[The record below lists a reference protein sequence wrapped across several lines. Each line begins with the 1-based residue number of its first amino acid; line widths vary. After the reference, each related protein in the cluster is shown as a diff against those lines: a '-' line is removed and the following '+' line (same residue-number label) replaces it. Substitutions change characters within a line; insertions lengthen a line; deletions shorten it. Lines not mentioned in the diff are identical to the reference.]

1 MRKPFRFFV
10 GLITLIAIFS
20 SANRA
25 SALTPADVTLDA
37 LSTKKF
43 NGSNLTLIKLL
54 AQTSKYTKHSITY
67 RSDDLKVSGVL
78 YTPKGKGP
86 FPGIVLG
93 HGYIDPKIYKNGQG
107 MRREQNYLASRGYVV
122 LHTDYRN
129 HSFGDDDPESQ
140 LKFRMDY
147 SADVINAGLALKN
160 SKIRTLDKNKI
171 AYMGRSMGGGIGF
184 NVAVATSAR
193 GVFSSYVLFA
203 PTSANYVENFNKWG
217 RNNPDRAN
225 PITKFVG
232 LPEANPDF
240 WASISPKNYWPQVS
254 APIMI
259 HHGDK
264 DRSCPVRWAR
274 AATKGLKGAGK
285 AVTLHIYRGEGHDL
299 MAGWGKAMARSID
312 FFNQNWAITSAGPEE
327 LES

>member
-1 MRKPFRFFV
+1 MRKFFRIIV
-10 GLITLIAIFS
+10 ALISLASIIS
-20 SANRA
+20 SPISA
-25 SALTPADVTLDA
+25 SALAPGEVSLDA
-37 LSTKKF
+37 LSVKRF
-43 NGSNLTLIKLL
+43 NGSELTLVKLL
-54 AQTSKYTKHSITY
+54 TQTSKYTKHSVTY
-67 RSDDLKVSGVL
+67 RSDEFKVSGVL

-86 FPGIVLG
+86 FPGVVLG

-107 MRREQNYLASRGYVV
+107 MRREQDYLAARGFVV

-129 HSFGDDDPESQ
+129 HSFGDDDPDSP

-147 SADVINAGLALKN
+147 SADVINAALALKN

-184 NVAVATSAR
+184 NVAVATSAQ

-217 RNNPDRAN
+217 RGNPDRAN
-225 PITKFVG
+225 PIVKFVG
-232 LPEANPDF
+232 LPEDNPNF
-240 WASISPKNYWPQVS
+240 WAGVSPKNYWAQVS

-264 DRSCPVRWAR
+264 DASCPVRWAR
-274 AATKGLKGAGK
+274 AATKGLKASGK
-285 AVTLHIYRGEGHDL
+285 DVTLHIYKGEGHNL
-299 MAGWGKAMARSID
+299 MAGWSKAMDRSIE
-312 FFNQNWAITSAGPEE
+312 FFGKNWPAAGQ
-327 LES
+327 

>member
-1 MRKPFRFFV
+1 MRRKFAFFA
-10 GLITLIAIFS
+10 GLVFFFTIFS
-20 SANRA
+20 PVNQA
-25 SALTPADVTLDA
+25 SALTPAEVTLDA
-37 LSTKKF
+37 LSVKKF
-43 NGSNLTLIKLL
+43 NGSDLTLIKLL
-54 AQTSKYTKHSITY
+54 NQTSAYTKHSVTY

-86 FPGIVLG
+86 FPGVVLG
-93 HGYIDPKIYKNGQG
+93 HGYIDTKIYKNGQG
-107 MRREQNYLASRGYVV
+107 MRREQDYLAARGFVV

-129 HSFGDDDPESQ
+129 HSFGDDDPESP

-184 NVAVATSAR
+184 NVSVATSAQ

-217 RNNPDRAN
+217 RGNPNRAN
-225 PITKFVG
+225 PIVKFVG
-232 LPEANPDF
+232 LPEENPDF
-240 WASISPKNYWPQVS
+240 WASVSPKNYWSQVS
-254 APIMI
+254 APMMI

-264 DRSCPVRWAR
+264 DASCPVRWAR
-274 AATKGLKGAGK
+274 AATKGLKSAGK
-285 AVTLHIYRGEGHDL
+285 AVTLHIYRGEGHNL
-299 MAGWGKAMARSID
+299 MAGWPKAMARSVE
-312 FFNQNWAITSAGPEE
+312 FFNENWSIKPE
-327 LES
+327 SQ

>member
-1 MRKPFRFFV
+1 MREKFGFFA
-10 GLITLIAIFS
+10 GLVIFIAIFS
-20 SANRA
+20 PVNQA

-37 LSTKKF
+37 LSVKKF
-43 NGSNLTLIKLL
+43 NGSNLTLVKLL
-54 AQTSKYTKHSITY
+54 NQTSAYTKHSVTY
-67 RSDDLKVSGVL
+67 GSDNLEVSGVL

-86 FPGIVLG
+86 FPGVVLG
-93 HGYIDPKIYKNGQG
+93 HGYIDSKIYKNGQG
-107 MRREQNYLASRGYVV
+107 MRREQDYLATRGFVV

-129 HSFGDDDPESQ
+129 HSFSDVDQKSP

-147 SADVINAGLALKN
+147 SSDVINAGLALKN

-184 NVAVATSAR
+184 NVSVATSAQ

-217 RNNPDRAN
+217 RANPDRAN
-225 PITKFVG
+225 PIVKFAG
-232 LPEANPDF
+232 LPEENPDF
-240 WASISPKNYWPQVS
+240 WASVSPKNYWSQVS

-264 DRSCPVRWAR
+264 DESCPVRWAR
-274 AATKGLKGAGK
+274 AATKGLTSAGK
-285 AVTLHIYRGEGHDL
+285 AVTLHIYRGEGHNL
-299 MAGWGKAMARSID
+299 MAGWGTAMARSME
-312 FFNQNWAITSAGPEE
+312 FFNQNWSIMPASQ
-327 LES
+327 

>member
-1 MRKPFRFFV
+1 MMRKHFQILLAALSCFAFF
-10 GLITLIAIFS
+10 
-20 SANRA
+20 A
-25 SALTPADVTLDA
+25 STIQAVALTPSDVTLDA
-37 LSTKKF
+37 LSKKKF
-43 NGSNLTLIKLL
+43 NGSELALVNLITEN
-54 AQTSKYTKHSITY
+54 SKYTKHSVMY
-67 RSDDLKVSGVL
+67 RSDELKVSGVL

-86 FPGIVLG
+86 FPGVVLG
-93 HGYIDPKIYKNGQG
+93 HGYIDTRIYKNGQG
-107 MRREQNYLASRGYVV
+107 MRREQNYLASQGFVV

-129 HSFGDDDPESQ
+129 HSFGDDDPKSS

-184 NVAVATSAR
+184 NVSTATSAQ

-217 RNNPDRAN
+217 RNTPDRAN
-225 PITKFVG
+225 PIVKFVG
-232 LPEANPDF
+232 LPEENPDF
-240 WASISPKNYWPQVS
+240 WASVSPKNYWAQVN

-264 DRSCPVRWAR
+264 DQSCPVRWAK
-274 AATKGLKGAGK
+274 AAASGLKKAGK
-285 AVTLHIYRGEGHDL
+285 EVTLHIYRGEGHNL
-299 MAGWGKAMARSID
+299 MAGWERAMGRSVE
-312 FFNQNWAITSAGPEE
+312 FLNQNW
-327 LES
+327 